1 MAMRH
6 VASGK
11 LEANKLKA
19 NKVFVYARE
28 GGQQALGGSLSL
40 KQALKWQCLVRCA
53 VRQSCPAPL
62 PLAGVLGKQG
72 HREVIKAKQQRNEKR
87 DNLVASMFAL
97 LFAALSIGRVK

>member
-28 GGQQALGGSLSL
+28 GGLSL
-40 KQALKWQCLVRCA
+40 KEALKWQCLVRCA

>member
-28 GGQQALGGSLSL
+28 EGQQALGGSLSL
-40 KQALKWQCLVRCA
+40 KEALKWQCLVLSSAGQR
-53 VRQSCPAPL
+53 RPPL

>member
-28 GGQQALGGSLSL
+28 GGQRALGGSLSL
-40 KQALKWQCLVRCA
+40 KEALKWQCLVLSSAGQR
-53 VRQSCPAPL
+53 RPPL
-62 PLAGVLGKQG
+62 LPMAGVLGKQG